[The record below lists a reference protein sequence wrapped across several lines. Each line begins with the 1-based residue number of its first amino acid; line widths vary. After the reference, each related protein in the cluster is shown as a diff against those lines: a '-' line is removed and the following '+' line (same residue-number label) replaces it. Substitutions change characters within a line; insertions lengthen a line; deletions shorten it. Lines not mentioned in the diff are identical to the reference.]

1 MNNNEYFGQPQ
12 YPQQNRGQ
20 RGYAQPQQGY
30 PQQQGYPEQTY
41 PQQRYGQQQGYPQQG
56 YQQPMMNPG
65 IMPPGA
71 YQQRPPQFEGQGYA
85 QPAYAQGQQGRPNKL
100 PGGQRIVETPYGD
113 DTDAATRD
121 YCNQIDADG
130 RLEELNN
137 ALDLIN
143 GTNHNDVEANINAM
157 NQKMQS
163 VKQSNAGINDRQNL
177 TAVLNS
183 MEQLA
188 QIVSDPA
195 AWFPQG
201 SQDQVPK
208 FQPLL
213 TKLAAGLRNYIGK
226 LNTLT

>member
-12 YPQQNRGQ
+12 QPQYTQPQYAPPPQQP
-20 RGYAQPQQGY
+20 YY
-30 PQQQGYPEQTY
+30 P
-41 PQQRYGQQQGYPQQG
+41 QQGYPQQG

-71 YQQRPPQFEGQGYA
+71 YQQHAQFEGQGYG
-85 QPAYAQGQQGRPNKL
+85 QGYGQQGRPAKL
-100 PGGQRIVETPYGD
+100 PGGQRVVETPYGNNTD
-113 DTDAATRD
+113 DATRD
-121 YCNQIDADG
+121 YCNQIDADA

-143 GTNHNDVEANINAM
+143 GTNHNDVEDNINAM

-163 VKQSNAGINDRQNL
+163 VKTSNAGINDRQNL

-195 AWFPQG
+195 AWFPRG
-201 SQDQVPK
+201 SQEQVPK
-208 FQPLL
+208 FKPILA
-213 TKLAAGLRNYIGK
+213 KLAAGLRNYIEK
-226 LNTLT
+226 LNALA

>member
-12 YPQQNRGQ
+12 QPQ
-20 RGYAQPQQGY
+20 YAQPAQPQY
-30 PQQQGYPEQTY
+30 APPPQQPYYP
-41 PQQRYGQQQGYPQQG
+41 QQGYPQQG

-71 YQQRPPQFEGQGYA
+71 YQQQAQPQFEGQGYG
-85 QPAYAQGQQGRPNKL
+85 QGYGQQGRPTKL
-100 PGGQRIVETPYGD
+100 PGGQRIVETPYGNN
-113 DTDAATRD
+113 TDAATRD

-143 GTNHNDVEANINAM
+143 GTNHNDVEDNINAM

-195 AWFPQG
+195 AWFPRG

-208 FQPLL
+208 FKPLL
-213 TKLAAGLRNYIGK
+213 SKLAAGLRNYIEK
-226 LNTLT
+226 LNTLS

>member
-12 YPQQNRGQ
+12 QPQQPQ
-20 RGYAQPQQGY
+20 YAQPQGY
-30 PQQQGYPEQTY
+30 PPP
-41 PQQRYGQQQGYPQQG
+41 PQQPYYPQQGYPQQG
-56 YQQPMMNPG
+56 YPQPMMNPG

-71 YQQRPPQFEGQGYA
+71 YQQQAQFEGQGYA
-85 QPAYAQGQQGRPNKL
+85 QQGYGQQGRPTKL
-100 PGGQRIVETPYGD
+100 PGGQRIVETPYGNN
-113 DTDAATRD
+113 TDAATRD

-143 GTNHNDVEANINAM
+143 GTGEHAGVEGNLNAM
-157 NQKMQS
+157 NQKMES
-163 VKQSNAGINDRQNL
+163 VMQNKAGINDRQNL

-195 AWFPQG
+195 SWFPQG
-201 SQDQVPK
+201 SQSQVPK
-208 FQPLL
+208 FKPLL
-213 TKLAAGLRNYIGK
+213 SKLAAGLRNYIEK
-226 LNTLT
+226 LNTLN

>member
-12 YPQQNRGQ
+12 QPQYTQPQYAPPPQQP
-20 RGYAQPQQGY
+20 YY
-30 PQQQGYPEQTY
+30 P
-41 PQQRYGQQQGYPQQG
+41 QQGYPQQG

-71 YQQRPPQFEGQGYA
+71 YQQHAQFEGQGYG
-85 QPAYAQGQQGRPNKL
+85 QGYGQQGRPAKL
-100 PGGQRIVETPYGD
+100 PGGQRIVETPYGNN
-113 DTDAATRD
+113 TDNATRD
-121 YCNQIDADG
+121 YCNQIDADA

-143 GTNHNDVEANINAM
+143 GTNHNDIEDNINAM

-163 VKQSNAGINDRQNL
+163 VKTNNAGINDRQNL

-195 AWFPQG
+195 AWFPRG
-201 SQDQVPK
+201 SQEQVPK
-208 FQPLL
+208 FKPILA
-213 TKLAAGLRNYIGK
+213 KLAAGLRNYIEK
-226 LNTLT
+226 LNALA

>member
-12 YPQQNRGQ
+12 QPQYTQPQYAPPPQQP
-20 RGYAQPQQGY
+20 YY
-30 PQQQGYPEQTY
+30 P
-41 PQQRYGQQQGYPQQG
+41 QQGYPQQG

-71 YQQRPPQFEGQGYA
+71 YQQHAQFEGQGYG
-85 QPAYAQGQQGRPNKL
+85 QGYGQQGRPAKL
-100 PGGQRIVETPYGD
+100 PGGQRIVETPYGNNTD
-113 DTDAATRD
+113 DATRD
-121 YCNQIDADG
+121 YCNQIDADA

-143 GTNHNDVEANINAM
+143 GTNHNDIEDNINAM

-163 VKQSNAGINDRQNL
+163 VKTSNAGINDRQNL

-195 AWFPQG
+195 AWFPRG
-201 SQDQVPK
+201 SQEQVPK
-208 FQPLL
+208 FKPILA
-213 TKLAAGLRNYIGK
+213 KLAAGLRNYIEK
-226 LNTLT
+226 LNAMA

>member
-12 YPQQNRGQ
+12 QPQYTQPQYAPPPQQP
-20 RGYAQPQQGY
+20 YY
-30 PQQQGYPEQTY
+30 P
-41 PQQRYGQQQGYPQQG
+41 QQGYPQQG

-71 YQQRPPQFEGQGYA
+71 YQQHAQFEGQGYG
-85 QPAYAQGQQGRPNKL
+85 QGYGQQGRPAKL
-100 PGGQRIVETPYGD
+100 PGGQRIVETPYGNNTD
-113 DTDAATRD
+113 DATMD
-121 YCNQIDADG
+121 YCNQIDADA

-137 ALDLIN
+137 VLDLIN
-143 GTNHNDVEANINAM
+143 GTNHNDIEDNINAM

-163 VKQSNAGINDRQNL
+163 VKTSNAGINDRQNL

-195 AWFPQG
+195 AWFPRG
-201 SQDQVPK
+201 SQEQVPK
-208 FQPLL
+208 FKPILA
-213 TKLAAGLRNYIGK
+213 KLAAGLRNYIEK
-226 LNTLT
+226 LNALA

>member
-12 YPQQNRGQ
+12 QPQQPQ
-20 RGYAQPQQGY
+20 YAPQQGY
-30 PQQQGYPEQTY
+30 PQQQPYYP
-41 PQQRYGQQQGYPQQG
+41 QQGYPQQG

-71 YQQRPPQFEGQGYA
+71 YQQPQFEGQGYA
-85 QPAYAQGQQGRPNKL
+85 QPGYGQQGRPTKL
-100 PGGQRIVETPYGD
+100 PGGQRIVETPYGNN
-113 DTDAATRD
+113 TDAATRD

-143 GTNHNDVEANINAM
+143 GTVDNSGVDGSIYSM
-157 NQKMQS
+157 NQKMAS
-163 VKQSNAGINDRQNL
+163 VGKNGNAGINDRQHL

-195 AWFPQG
+195 SWFPPG
-201 SQDQVPK
+201 SQAQVAK
-208 FQPLL
+208 FKPSLS
-213 TKLAAGLRNYIGK
+213 KLAAGLRSYIEK
-226 LNTLT
+226 LNTLS

>member
-12 YPQQNRGQ
+12 QPQYTQQQYAPPPQQP
-20 RGYAQPQQGY
+20 YY
-30 PQQQGYPEQTY
+30 P
-41 PQQRYGQQQGYPQQG
+41 QQGYPQQG
-56 YQQPMMNPG
+56 YQQPMMNHG

-71 YQQRPPQFEGQGYA
+71 YQQHAQFEGQGYG
-85 QPAYAQGQQGRPNKL
+85 QGYGQQGRPAKL
-100 PGGQRIVETPYGD
+100 PGGQRIVETPYGNNTD
-113 DTDAATRD
+113 DATRD
-121 YCNQIDADG
+121 YCNQIDADA

-143 GTNHNDVEANINAM
+143 GTNHNDIEDNINAM

-163 VKQSNAGINDRQNL
+163 VKTSNAGINDRQNL

-195 AWFPQG
+195 AWFPRG
-201 SQDQVPK
+201 SQEQVPK
-208 FQPLL
+208 FKPILA
-213 TKLAAGLRNYIGK
+213 KLAAGLRNYIEK
-226 LNTLT
+226 LNALA

>member
-12 YPQQNRGQ
+12 QPQYTQPQYAPPPQQP
-20 RGYAQPQQGY
+20 YY
-30 PQQQGYPEQTY
+30 P
-41 PQQRYGQQQGYPQQG
+41 QQGYPQQG

-71 YQQRPPQFEGQGYA
+71 YQQHAQFEGQGYG
-85 QPAYAQGQQGRPNKL
+85 QGYGQQGRPAKL
-100 PGGQRIVETPYGD
+100 PGGQRIVETPYGNNTD
-113 DTDAATRD
+113 DATRD
-121 YCNQIDADG
+121 YCNQIDADA

-143 GTNHNDVEANINAM
+143 GTNHNDIEDNINAM

-163 VKQSNAGINDRQNL
+163 VKASNAGINDRQNL

-195 AWFPQG
+195 AWFPRR
-201 SQDQVPK
+201 SQEQVPK
-208 FQPLL
+208 FKPILA
-213 TKLAAGLRNYIGK
+213 KLAAGLRNYIEK
-226 LNTLT
+226 LNALA

>member
-12 YPQQNRGQ
+12 QPQYTQPQYAPPPQQP
-20 RGYAQPQQGY
+20 YY
-30 PQQQGYPEQTY
+30 P
-41 PQQRYGQQQGYPQQG
+41 QQGYPQQG

-65 IMPPGA
+65 IMPTGA
-71 YQQRPPQFEGQGYA
+71 YQQHAQFEGQGYG
-85 QPAYAQGQQGRPNKL
+85 QGYGQQGRPAKL
-100 PGGQRIVETPYGD
+100 PGGQRIVETPYGNNTD
-113 DTDAATRD
+113 DATRD
-121 YCNQIDADG
+121 YCNQIDADA

-143 GTNHNDVEANINAM
+143 GTNHNDIEDNINAM

-163 VKQSNAGINDRQNL
+163 VKTSNAGINDRQNL

-195 AWFPQG
+195 AWFPRG
-201 SQDQVPK
+201 SQEQVPK
-208 FQPLL
+208 FKPILA
-213 TKLAAGLRNYIGK
+213 KLAAGLRNYIEK
-226 LNTLT
+226 LNALA

>member
-12 YPQQNRGQ
+12 QPQYTQPQYAPPPQQP
-20 RGYAQPQQGY
+20 YY
-30 PQQQGYPEQTY
+30 P
-41 PQQRYGQQQGYPQQG
+41 QQGYPQQG

-65 IMPPGA
+65 IMPPDA
-71 YQQRPPQFEGQGYA
+71 YQQHAQFEGQGYG
-85 QPAYAQGQQGRPNKL
+85 QGYGQQGRPAKL
-100 PGGQRIVETPYGD
+100 PGGQRIVETPYGNNTD
-113 DTDAATRD
+113 DATRD
-121 YCNQIDADG
+121 YCNQIDADA

-143 GTNHNDVEANINAM
+143 GTNHNDIEDNINAM

-163 VKQSNAGINDRQNL
+163 VKTSNAGINDRQNL

-195 AWFPQG
+195 AWFPRG
-201 SQDQVPK
+201 SQEQVPK
-208 FQPLL
+208 FKPILA
-213 TKLAAGLRNYIGK
+213 KLAAGLRNYIEK
-226 LNTLT
+226 LNALA

>member
-12 YPQQNRGQ
+12 QPQYTQPQYAPPPQQP
-20 RGYAQPQQGY
+20 YY
-30 PQQQGYPEQTY
+30 P
-41 PQQRYGQQQGYPQQG
+41 QQGYPQQG

-71 YQQRPPQFEGQGYA
+71 YQQHAQFEGQGYG
-85 QPAYAQGQQGRPNKL
+85 QGYGQQGRPAKL
-100 PGGQRIVETPYGD
+100 PGGQRIVETPYGNNTD
-113 DTDAATRD
+113 DATRD
-121 YCNQIDADG
+121 YCNQIDADA

-143 GTNHNDVEANINAM
+143 GTNHNDIDDNINAM

-163 VKQSNAGINDRQNL
+163 VKTSNAGINDRQNL

-195 AWFPQG
+195 AWFPRG
-201 SQDQVPK
+201 SQEQVPK
-208 FQPLL
+208 FKPILA
-213 TKLAAGLRNYIGK
+213 KLAAGLRNYIEK
-226 LNTLT
+226 LNALA

>member
-12 YPQQNRGQ
+12 QPQYTQQQYAPPPQQP
-20 RGYAQPQQGY
+20 YY
-30 PQQQGYPEQTY
+30 P
-41 PQQRYGQQQGYPQQG
+41 QQGYPQQG

-71 YQQRPPQFEGQGYA
+71 YQQHAQFEGQGYG
-85 QPAYAQGQQGRPNKL
+85 QGYGQQGRPAKL
-100 PGGQRIVETPYGD
+100 PGGQRIVETPYGNNTD
-113 DTDAATRD
+113 DATRD
-121 YCNQIDADG
+121 YCNQIDADA

-143 GTNHNDVEANINAM
+143 GTNHNDIEDNINAM
-157 NQKMQS
+157 NRKMQS
-163 VKQSNAGINDRQNL
+163 VKTSNAGINDRQNL

-195 AWFPQG
+195 AWFPRG
-201 SQDQVPK
+201 SQEQVPK
-208 FQPLL
+208 FKPILA
-213 TKLAAGLRNYIGK
+213 KLAAGLRNYIEK
-226 LNTLT
+226 LNALA

>member
-12 YPQQNRGQ
+12 QPQYTQPQYAPPPQQP
-20 RGYAQPQQGY
+20 YY
-30 PQQQGYPEQTY
+30 P
-41 PQQRYGQQQGYPQQG
+41 QQGYPQQG
-56 YQQPMMNPG
+56 YQQQMMNPG

-71 YQQRPPQFEGQGYA
+71 YQQHAQFEGQGYG
-85 QPAYAQGQQGRPNKL
+85 QGYGQQGRPAKL
-100 PGGQRIVETPYGD
+100 PGGQRIVETPYGNNTD
-113 DTDAATRD
+113 DATRD
-121 YCNQIDADG
+121 YCNQIDADA

-143 GTNHNDVEANINAM
+143 GTNHNDIEDNINAM

-163 VKQSNAGINDRQNL
+163 VKTSNAGINDRQNL

-195 AWFPQG
+195 AWFPRG
-201 SQDQVPK
+201 SQEQVPK
-208 FQPLL
+208 FKPILA
-213 TKLAAGLRNYIGK
+213 KLAAGLRNYIEK
-226 LNTLT
+226 LNALA

>member
-12 YPQQNRGQ
+12 QPQSTQPPYAPPPQQP
-20 RGYAQPQQGY
+20 YY
-30 PQQQGYPEQTY
+30 P
-41 PQQRYGQQQGYPQQG
+41 QQGYPQQG

-71 YQQRPPQFEGQGYA
+71 YQQHAQFEGQGY
-85 QPAYAQGQQGRPNKL
+85 GQQGRPAKL
-100 PGGQRIVETPYGD
+100 PGGQRIVETPYGNNTD
-113 DTDAATRD
+113 DATRD
-121 YCNQIDADG
+121 YCNQIDADA

-143 GTNHNDVEANINAM
+143 GTNHNDIEDNINAM

-163 VKQSNAGINDRQNL
+163 VKTSNAGINDRQNL

-195 AWFPQG
+195 AWFPRG
-201 SQDQVPK
+201 SQEQVPK
-208 FQPLL
+208 FKPILA
-213 TKLAAGLRNYIGK
+213 KLAAGLRNYIEK
-226 LNTLT
+226 LNALA

>member
-12 YPQQNRGQ
+12 QPQYTQPQYAPPPQQP
-20 RGYAQPQQGY
+20 YY
-30 PQQQGYPEQTY
+30 P
-41 PQQRYGQQQGYPQQG
+41 QQGYPQQG

-71 YQQRPPQFEGQGYA
+71 YQQHEQFEGQGYG
-85 QPAYAQGQQGRPNKL
+85 QGYGQQGRPAKL
-100 PGGQRIVETPYGD
+100 PGGQRIVETPYGNNTD
-113 DTDAATRD
+113 DATRD
-121 YCNQIDADG
+121 YCNQIDADA

-143 GTNHNDVEANINAM
+143 GTNHNDIEDNINAM

-163 VKQSNAGINDRQNL
+163 VKTSNAGINDRQNL

-195 AWFPQG
+195 AWFPRG
-201 SQDQVPK
+201 SQEQVPK
-208 FQPLL
+208 FKPILA
-213 TKLAAGLRNYIGK
+213 KLAAGLRNYIEK
-226 LNTLT
+226 LNALA

>member
-12 YPQQNRGQ
+12 QPQYTQQQYAPPPQQP
-20 RGYAQPQQGY
+20 YY
-30 PQQQGYPEQTY
+30 P
-41 PQQRYGQQQGYPQQG
+41 QQGYPQQG

-71 YQQRPPQFEGQGYA
+71 YQQHAQFEGQGYG
-85 QPAYAQGQQGRPNKL
+85 QGYGQQGRPAKL
-100 PGGQRIVETPYGD
+100 PGGQRIVETPYGNNTD
-113 DTDAATRD
+113 DATRD
-121 YCNQIDADG
+121 YCNQIDADA

-143 GTNHNDVEANINAM
+143 GTNHNDIEDNINAM

-163 VKQSNAGINDRQNL
+163 VKTSNAGINDRQNL

-195 AWFPQG
+195 AWFPRG
-201 SQDQVPK
+201 SQEQVPK
-208 FQPLL
+208 FKPILA
-213 TKLAAGLRNYIGK
+213 KLAAGLRNYIEK
-226 LNTLT
+226 LNALA

>member
-1 MNNNEYFGQPQ
+1 MNNNEYFGQQQQPQ
-12 YPQQNRGQ
+12 YTQPQYAPPPQQP
-20 RGYAQPQQGY
+20 YY
-30 PQQQGYPEQTY
+30 P
-41 PQQRYGQQQGYPQQG
+41 QQGYPQQG

-71 YQQRPPQFEGQGYA
+71 YQQHAQFEGQGYG
-85 QPAYAQGQQGRPNKL
+85 QGYGQQGRPAKL
-100 PGGQRIVETPYGD
+100 PGGQRIVETPYGNNTD
-113 DTDAATRD
+113 DATRD
-121 YCNQIDADG
+121 YCNQIDADA

-143 GTNHNDVEANINAM
+143 GTNHNDIEDNINAM

-163 VKQSNAGINDRQNL
+163 VKTSNAGINDRQNL

-195 AWFPQG
+195 AWFPRG
-201 SQDQVPK
+201 SQEQVPK
-208 FQPLL
+208 FKPILA
-213 TKLAAGLRNYIGK
+213 KLAAGLRNYIEK
-226 LNTLT
+226 LNALA

>member
-12 YPQQNRGQ
+12 QTQQPQ
-20 RGYAQPQQGY
+20 YAPQQGY
-30 PQQQGYPEQTY
+30 PQQQPYY
-41 PQQRYGQQQGYPQQG
+41 PQQGYPQQGYPQQG

-71 YQQRPPQFEGQGYA
+71 YQQPQFEGQGY
-85 QPAYAQGQQGRPNKL
+85 GQQGRPTKL
-100 PGGQRIVETPYGD
+100 PGGQRIVETPYGNN
-113 DTDAATRD
+113 TDAATRD

-143 GTNHNDVEANINAM
+143 GTGENAGVEGNLNAM
-157 NQKMQS
+157 NQKMAS
-163 VKQSNAGINDRQNL
+163 VMQNKAGINDRQNL

-195 AWFPQG
+195 AWFPPA
-201 SQDQVPK
+201 SQSQVPK
-208 FQPLL
+208 FKPSLA
-213 TKLAAGLRNYIGK
+213 KLAAGLRNYIEK
-226 LNTLT
+226 LNTLS

>member
-12 YPQQNRGQ
+12 QPQYTQPQYAPPPQQP
-20 RGYAQPQQGY
+20 YY
-30 PQQQGYPEQTY
+30 P
-41 PQQRYGQQQGYPQQG
+41 QQGYPQQG

-71 YQQRPPQFEGQGYA
+71 YQQHAQFEGQGYG
-85 QPAYAQGQQGRPNKL
+85 QGYGQQGRPANL
-100 PGGQRIVETPYGD
+100 PGGQRIVETPYGNNTD
-113 DTDAATRD
+113 DATRD
-121 YCNQIDADG
+121 YCNQIDADA

-143 GTNHNDVEANINAM
+143 GTNHNDIEDNINAM

-163 VKQSNAGINDRQNL
+163 VKTSNAGINDRQNL

-195 AWFPQG
+195 AWFPRG
-201 SQDQVPK
+201 SQEQVPK
-208 FQPLL
+208 FKPILA
-213 TKLAAGLRNYIGK
+213 KLAAGLRNYIEK
-226 LNTLT
+226 LNALA

>member
-12 YPQQNRGQ
+12 QPQYTQPQYAPPPQQP
-20 RGYAQPQQGY
+20 YY
-30 PQQQGYPEQTY
+30 P
-41 PQQRYGQQQGYPQQG
+41 QQGYPQQG

-65 IMPPGA
+65 IMPSGA
-71 YQQRPPQFEGQGYA
+71 YQQHAQFEGQGYG
-85 QPAYAQGQQGRPNKL
+85 QGYGQQGRPAKL
-100 PGGQRIVETPYGD
+100 PGGQRIVETPYGNNTD
-113 DTDAATRD
+113 DATRD
-121 YCNQIDADG
+121 YCNQIDADA

-143 GTNHNDVEANINAM
+143 GTNHNDIEDNINAM

-163 VKQSNAGINDRQNL
+163 VKTSNAGINDRQNL

-195 AWFPQG
+195 AWFPRG
-201 SQDQVPK
+201 SQEQVPK
-208 FQPLL
+208 FKPILA
-213 TKLAAGLRNYIGK
+213 KLAAGLRNYIEK
-226 LNTLT
+226 LNALA

>member
-12 YPQQNRGQ
+12 QPQ
-20 RGYAQPQQGY
+20 YAQPAQPQY
-30 PQQQGYPEQTY
+30 APPPQQPYYP
-41 PQQRYGQQQGYPQQG
+41 QQGYPQQG

-71 YQQRPPQFEGQGYA
+71 YQQQPQFEGQGYG
-85 QPAYAQGQQGRPNKL
+85 QGYGQQGRPTKL
-100 PGGQRIVETPYGD
+100 PGGQRIVETPYGNN
-113 DTDAATRD
+113 TDAATRD

-143 GTNHNDVEANINAM
+143 GTNHNDVEDNINAM

-195 AWFPQG
+195 AWFPRG
-201 SQDQVPK
+201 SQGQVPK
-208 FQPLL
+208 FKPLL
-213 TKLAAGLRNYIGK
+213 SKLAAGLRNYIEK
-226 LNTLT
+226 LNTLS

>member
-12 YPQQNRGQ
+12 QPQ
-20 RGYAQPQQGY
+20 YAQPAQPQY
-30 PQQQGYPEQTY
+30 APPPQQPYYP
-41 PQQRYGQQQGYPQQG
+41 QQGYPQQG

-71 YQQRPPQFEGQGYA
+71 YQQQPQFEGQGYG
-85 QPAYAQGQQGRPNKL
+85 QGYGQQGRPTKL
-100 PGGQRIVETPYGD
+100 PGGQRIVETPYGNN
-113 DTDAATRD
+113 TDAATRD

-143 GTNHNDVEANINAM
+143 GTNHNDVEDNINAM

-163 VKQSNAGINDRQNL
+163 VKQSNSGINDRQNL

-195 AWFPQG
+195 AWFPRG

-208 FQPLL
+208 FKPLL
-213 TKLAAGLRNYIGK
+213 SKLAAGLRNYIEK
-226 LNTLT
+226 LNTLS

>member
-12 YPQQNRGQ
+12 QPQ
-20 RGYAQPQQGY
+20 YAQPAQPQY
-30 PQQQGYPEQTY
+30 APPPQQPYYP
-41 PQQRYGQQQGYPQQG
+41 QQGYPQQG

-71 YQQRPPQFEGQGYA
+71 YQQQAQFEGQGYG
-85 QPAYAQGQQGRPNKL
+85 QGYGQQGRPTKL
-100 PGGQRIVETPYGD
+100 PGGQRIVETPYGNN
-113 DTDAATRD
+113 TDAATRD

-143 GTNHNDVEANINAM
+143 GTNHNDVEDNINAM

-195 AWFPQG
+195 AWFPRG

-208 FQPLL
+208 FKPLL
-213 TKLAAGLRNYIGK
+213 SKLAAGLRNVV
-226 LNTLT
+226 LTASTSPNYKATFEAAFFGLK

>member
-12 YPQQNRGQ
+12 QPQ
-20 RGYAQPQQGY
+20 YAQPQY
-30 PQQQGYPEQTY
+30 APPSQQPY
-41 PQQRYGQQQGYPQQG
+41 YPQQG
-56 YQQPMMNPG
+56 YHPSMMTPG
-65 IMPPGA
+65 STPPFA
-71 YQQRPPQFEGQGYA
+71 YQQTAQFEGQGYG
-85 QPAYAQGQQGRPNKL
+85 PQGRPAKL
-100 PGGQRIVETPYGD
+100 PGGQRIVETPYGNN
-113 DTDAATRD
+113 TDAATRD

-143 GTNHNDVEANINAM
+143 GTNHNDVEDNINAM

-195 AWFPQG
+195 AWFPRG
-201 SQDQVPK
+201 SQGQVPK
-208 FQPLL
+208 FKPILS
-213 TKLAAGLRNYIGK
+213 KLAAGLRNYIEK
-226 LNTLT
+226 LNALA

>member
-12 YPQQNRGQ
+12 QPQ
-20 RGYAQPQQGY
+20 YAQSQYAPPSQQPY
-30 PQQQGYPEQTY
+30 
-41 PQQRYGQQQGYPQQG
+41 YPQQG
-56 YQQPMMNPG
+56 YQPPMMTPDST
-65 IMPPGA
+65 PPFA
-71 YQQRPPQFEGQGYA
+71 YQQPAQFEGQGY
-85 QPAYAQGQQGRPNKL
+85 GQQGRHAKL
-100 PGGQRIVETPYGD
+100 PGGQRIVETPYGNN
-113 DTDAATRD
+113 TDAATRD

-143 GTNHNDVEANINAM
+143 GTNHNDVEDNINAM

-195 AWFPQG
+195 AWFPRG
-201 SQDQVPK
+201 SQGQVPK
-208 FQPLL
+208 FKPILS
-213 TKLAAGLRNYIGK
+213 KLAAGLRNYIEK
-226 LNTLT
+226 LNALA

>member
-12 YPQQNRGQ
+12 QPQYTQPQYAPPPQQP
-20 RGYAQPQQGY
+20 YY
-30 PQQQGYPEQTY
+30 P
-41 PQQRYGQQQGYPQQG
+41 QQGYPQQG

-71 YQQRPPQFEGQGYA
+71 YQQHAQFEGQGYG
-85 QPAYAQGQQGRPNKL
+85 QGYGQQGRPAKL

-113 DTDAATRD
+113 NTDDATRD
-121 YCNQIDADG
+121 YCNQIDADA

-143 GTNHNDVEANINAM
+143 GTNHNDIEDNINAM

-163 VKQSNAGINDRQNL
+163 VKTSNAGINDRQNL

-195 AWFPQG
+195 AWFPRG
-201 SQDQVPK
+201 SQEQVPK
-208 FQPLL
+208 FKPILA
-213 TKLAAGLRNYIGK
+213 KLAAGLRNYIEK
-226 LNTLT
+226 LNALA

>member
-12 YPQQNRGQ
+12 QPQQPQ
-20 RGYAQPQQGY
+20 YAPQQGY
-30 PQQQGYPEQTY
+30 PQQPPYYPQQGYP
-41 PQQRYGQQQGYPQQG
+41 QQGYPQQG

-71 YQQRPPQFEGQGYA
+71 YQQPQFEGQGY
-85 QPAYAQGQQGRPNKL
+85 GQQGRPTKL
-100 PGGQRIVETPYGD
+100 PGGQRIVETPYGNN
-113 DTDAATRD
+113 TDAATRD

-143 GTNHNDVEANINAM
+143 GTAETAGVEGNLNAM
-157 NQKMQS
+157 NQKMAS
-163 VKQSNAGINDRQNL
+163 VMQNKAGINDRQNL

-195 AWFPQG
+195 AWFPPG
-201 SQDQVPK
+201 SQSQVPK
-208 FQPLL
+208 FKPSLS
-213 TKLAAGLRNYIGK
+213 KLAAGLRSYIEK
-226 LNTLT
+226 LNTLS

>member
-12 YPQQNRGQ
+12 QPQYTQPQYAPPPQQP
-20 RGYAQPQQGY
+20 YY
-30 PQQQGYPEQTY
+30 P
-41 PQQRYGQQQGYPQQG
+41 QQGYPQQG
-56 YQQPMMNPG
+56 YQQTMMNPG

-71 YQQRPPQFEGQGYA
+71 YQQHAQFEGQGYG
-85 QPAYAQGQQGRPNKL
+85 QGYGQQGRPAKL
-100 PGGQRIVETPYGD
+100 PGGQRIVETPYGNNTD
-113 DTDAATRD
+113 DATRD
-121 YCNQIDADG
+121 YCNQIDADA

-143 GTNHNDVEANINAM
+143 GTNHNDIEDNINAM

-163 VKQSNAGINDRQNL
+163 VKTSNAGINDRQNL

-195 AWFPQG
+195 AWFPRG
-201 SQDQVPK
+201 SQEQVPK
-208 FQPLL
+208 FKPILA
-213 TKLAAGLRNYIGK
+213 KLAAGLRNYIEK
-226 LNTLT
+226 LNALA

>member
-12 YPQQNRGQ
+12 QPQYTQPQYAPPPQQP
-20 RGYAQPQQGY
+20 YY
-30 PQQQGYPEQTY
+30 P
-41 PQQRYGQQQGYPQQG
+41 QQGYPQQG

-65 IMPPGA
+65 IMPQGA
-71 YQQRPPQFEGQGYA
+71 YQQHAQFEGQGYG
-85 QPAYAQGQQGRPNKL
+85 QGYGQQGRPAKL
-100 PGGQRIVETPYGD
+100 PGGQRIVETPYGNNTD
-113 DTDAATRD
+113 DATRD
-121 YCNQIDADG
+121 YCNQIDADA

-143 GTNHNDVEANINAM
+143 GTNHNDIEDNINAM

-163 VKQSNAGINDRQNL
+163 VKTNNAGINDRQNL

-195 AWFPQG
+195 AWFPRG
-201 SQDQVPK
+201 SQEQVPK
-208 FQPLL
+208 FKPILA
-213 TKLAAGLRNYIGK
+213 KLAAGLRNYIEK
-226 LNTLT
+226 LNALA

>member
-12 YPQQNRGQ
+12 QPQQPQ
-20 RGYAQPQQGY
+20 YAPQQGY
-30 PQQQGYPEQTY
+30 PQQQPYYP
-41 PQQRYGQQQGYPQQG
+41 QQGYPQQG

-71 YQQRPPQFEGQGYA
+71 YQQPQFEGQGYA
-85 QPAYAQGQQGRPNKL
+85 QPGYGQQGRPTKL
-100 PGGQRIVETPYGD
+100 PGGQRIVETPYGNN
-113 DTDAATRD
+113 TYAATRD

-143 GTNHNDVEANINAM
+143 GTAETAGVEGNLNAM
-157 NQKMQS
+157 NQKMES
-163 VKQSNAGINDRQNL
+163 VMQNKAGINDRQNL

-195 AWFPQG
+195 AWFPPA
-201 SQDQVPK
+201 SQSQVPK
-208 FQPLL
+208 FKPSLS
-213 TKLAAGLRNYIGK
+213 KLAAGLRNYIEK
-226 LNTLT
+226 LNTLS

>member
-12 YPQQNRGQ
+12 QPQYTQPQYAPPPQQP
-20 RGYAQPQQGY
+20 YY
-30 PQQQGYPEQTY
+30 P
-41 PQQRYGQQQGYPQQG
+41 QQGYPQQG

-65 IMPPGA
+65 IMQPGA
-71 YQQRPPQFEGQGYA
+71 YQQHAQFEGQGYG
-85 QPAYAQGQQGRPNKL
+85 QGYGQQGRPAKL
-100 PGGQRIVETPYGD
+100 PGGQRIVETPYGNNTD
-113 DTDAATRD
+113 DATRD
-121 YCNQIDADG
+121 YCNQIDADA

-143 GTNHNDVEANINAM
+143 GTNHNDVEDNINAM

-163 VKQSNAGINDRQNL
+163 VKTSNAGINDRQNL

-195 AWFPQG
+195 AWFPRG
-201 SQDQVPK
+201 SQEQVPK
-208 FQPLL
+208 FKPILA
-213 TKLAAGLRNYIGK
+213 KLAAGLRNYIEK
-226 LNTLT
+226 LNALA

>member
-12 YPQQNRGQ
+12 QPQYTQPQYAPPPQQP
-20 RGYAQPQQGY
+20 YY
-30 PQQQGYPEQTY
+30 H
-41 PQQRYGQQQGYPQQG
+41 QQGYPQQG
-56 YQQPMMNPG
+56 YQQPMMTPG

-71 YQQRPPQFEGQGYA
+71 YQQHAQFEGQGYG
-85 QPAYAQGQQGRPNKL
+85 QGYGQQGRPAKL
-100 PGGQRIVETPYGD
+100 PGGQRIVETPYGNNTD
-113 DTDAATRD
+113 DATRD
-121 YCNQIDADG
+121 YCNQIDADA

-143 GTNHNDVEANINAM
+143 GTNHNDIEDNINAM

-163 VKQSNAGINDRQNL
+163 VKTSNAGINDRQNL

-195 AWFPQG
+195 AWFPRG
-201 SQDQVPK
+201 SQEQVPK
-208 FQPLL
+208 FKPILA
-213 TKLAAGLRNYIGK
+213 KLAAGLRNYIEK
-226 LNTLT
+226 LNALA

>member
-12 YPQQNRGQ
+12 QPQYTQPQYAPPPQQP
-20 RGYAQPQQGY
+20 YY
-30 PQQQGYPEQTY
+30 P
-41 PQQRYGQQQGYPQQG
+41 QQGYPQQG

-71 YQQRPPQFEGQGYA
+71 YQQHAQFEGQGYG
-85 QPAYAQGQQGRPNKL
+85 QGYGQQGRPAKL
-100 PGGQRIVETPYGD
+100 PGGQRIVETPYGNNTD
-113 DTDAATRD
+113 DATRD
-121 YCNQIDADG
+121 YCNQIDADA

-143 GTNHNDVEANINAM
+143 GTNHNDIEDNINAM

-163 VKQSNAGINDRQNL
+163 VKTNNAGINDRQNL

-195 AWFPQG
+195 AWFPRG
-201 SQDQVPK
+201 SQEQVPK
-208 FQPLL
+208 FKPILA
-213 TKLAAGLRNYIGK
+213 KLAAGLRNYIEK
-226 LNTLT
+226 LNALA

>member
-12 YPQQNRGQ
+12 QPQYTQPQYAPPPQQP
-20 RGYAQPQQGY
+20 YY
-30 PQQQGYPEQTY
+30 P
-41 PQQRYGQQQGYPQQG
+41 QQGYPQQG

-71 YQQRPPQFEGQGYA
+71 YQQHAQFEGQGYG
-85 QPAYAQGQQGRPNKL
+85 QGYGQQGQPAKL
-100 PGGQRIVETPYGD
+100 PGGQRIVETPYGNNTD
-113 DTDAATRD
+113 DATRD
-121 YCNQIDADG
+121 YCNQIDADA

-143 GTNHNDVEANINAM
+143 GTNHNDIEDNINAM

-163 VKQSNAGINDRQNL
+163 VKTSNAGINDRQNL

-195 AWFPQG
+195 AWFPRG
-201 SQDQVPK
+201 SQEQVPK
-208 FQPLL
+208 FKPILA
-213 TKLAAGLRNYIGK
+213 KLAAGLRNYIEK
-226 LNTLT
+226 LNALA

>member
-12 YPQQNRGQ
+12 QPQQPQ
-20 RGYAQPQQGY
+20 YAPQQGY
-30 PQQQGYPEQTY
+30 PQQQPYYP
-41 PQQRYGQQQGYPQQG
+41 QQGYPQQGYPPQG

-71 YQQRPPQFEGQGYA
+71 YQQPQFEGQGY
-85 QPAYAQGQQGRPNKL
+85 GQQGRPTKL
-100 PGGQRIVETPYGD
+100 PGGQRIVETPYGNN
-113 DTDAATRD
+113 TDAATRD

-143 GTNHNDVEANINAM
+143 GTGENAGVEGNLNAM
-157 NQKMQS
+157 NQKMAS
-163 VKQSNAGINDRQNL
+163 VMQNKAGINDRQNL

-195 AWFPQG
+195 AWFPPA
-201 SQDQVPK
+201 SRSQVPK
-208 FQPLL
+208 FKPSLA
-213 TKLAAGLRNYIGK
+213 KLAAGLRNYIEK
-226 LNTLT
+226 LNTLS

>member
-12 YPQQNRGQ
+12 QPQYTQPQYAPPPQQP
-20 RGYAQPQQGY
+20 YY
-30 PQQQGYPEQTY
+30 P
-41 PQQRYGQQQGYPQQG
+41 QQGYPQQG

-71 YQQRPPQFEGQGYA
+71 YQQHAQFEGQGYG
-85 QPAYAQGQQGRPNKL
+85 QGYGQQGRPAKL
-100 PGGQRIVETPYGD
+100 PGGQRIVETPYGNNTD
-113 DTDAATRD
+113 DATRD

-143 GTNHNDVEANINAM
+143 GTNHNDIEDNINAM

-163 VKQSNAGINDRQNL
+163 VKTSNAGINDRQNL

-195 AWFPQG
+195 AWFPRG
-201 SQDQVPK
+201 SQEQVPK
-208 FQPLL
+208 FKPILA
-213 TKLAAGLRNYIGK
+213 KLAAGLRNYIEK
-226 LNTLT
+226 LNALA

>member
-12 YPQQNRGQ
+12 QPQYTQPQYAPPPQQP
-20 RGYAQPQQGY
+20 YY
-30 PQQQGYPEQTY
+30 P
-41 PQQRYGQQQGYPQQG
+41 QQGYPQQG

-71 YQQRPPQFEGQGYA
+71 YQQQAQFEGQGYG
-85 QPAYAQGQQGRPNKL
+85 QGYGQQGRPAKL
-100 PGGQRIVETPYGD
+100 PGGQRIVETPYGNNTD
-113 DTDAATRD
+113 DATRD
-121 YCNQIDADG
+121 YCNQIDADA

-143 GTNHNDVEANINAM
+143 GTNHNDIEDNINAM

-163 VKQSNAGINDRQNL
+163 VKTSNAGINDRQNL

-195 AWFPQG
+195 AWFPRG
-201 SQDQVPK
+201 SQEQVPK
-208 FQPLL
+208 FKPILA
-213 TKLAAGLRNYIGK
+213 KLAAGLRNYIEK
-226 LNTLT
+226 LNALA